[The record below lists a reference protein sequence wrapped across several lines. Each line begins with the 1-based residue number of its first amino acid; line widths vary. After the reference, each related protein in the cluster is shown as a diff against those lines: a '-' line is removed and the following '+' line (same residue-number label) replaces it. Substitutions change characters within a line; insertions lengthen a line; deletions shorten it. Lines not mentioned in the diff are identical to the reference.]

1 MNTQLNKVAI
11 VGCGRVGMTAAYS
24 LIHSGVVNELV
35 LHGRCKAD
43 LIGEQLDLEHGISF
57 LSPCSVHAT
66 DSYADLAGSDVVVIA
81 AGASQKPGQTRLDL
95 IKTNVSIIEQIIP
108 EVVKHAPDA
117 IIMIVSNP
125 VDILTYK
132 AYQVAG
138 LPKGR
143 VFGSGTTL
151 DTSRFRHHLSRF
163 LKVNARSIHAYI
175 LGEHGDSSFP
185 ALSSATI
192 GGQPIQAMSAYSDE
206 RCKKAYNQAK
216 NAAYTIIESKG
227 STFYAIGTAIA
238 HIVKAILQDAHTVM
252 PLSIPLHNYYGH
264 SGIALSVPCVIGR
277 NGVEQTL
284 EVKLSW
290 EEKEQLAKSVK
301 VLKSCL

>member
-24 LIHSGVVNELV
+24 LLHSGVVNQLV
-35 LHGRCKAD
+35 LHGRHKAD
-43 LIGEQLDLEHGISF
+43 LIGEQLDLEHGVSF
-57 LSPCSVHAT
+57 LSPCTVMAT
-66 DSYADLAGSDVVVIA
+66 DSYADLAGSDVVVVA

-95 IKTNVSIIEQIIP
+95 IKTNVSIIENIIP
-108 EVVKHAPDA
+108 EVVKNAPEA
-117 IIMIVSNP
+117 VIMIVSNP

-132 AYQVAG
+132 AYQIAG

-185 ALSSATI
+185 ALSSATV
-192 GGQPIQAMSAYSDE
+192 GGQPIQAMSTYSAE
-206 RCKKAYNQAK
+206 RGKKAYDQAK

-227 STFYAIGTAIA
+227 ATFYAIGTAVT
-238 HIVKAILQDAHTVM
+238 HIVKGILQDARTVM

-301 VLKSCL
+301 MLKSYL